1 MSEMVN
7 YVLKYVDEL
16 KDYNFIIRTHPVLP
30 WKDIRKNIK
39 YDINRLSN
47 VTLSFNKTLIDDLN
61 QTDICIY
68 WGSTV
73 ALEALNMGIP
83 LIHYDIESILSYDPL
98 FRSNYLKW
106 MVTDNDSFPE
116 VIERIIS
123 LSDEEYSRQANL
135 AKAYMKS
142 YFYPV
147 SDENMSKFLY
157 N

>member
-1 MSEMVN
+1 M
-7 YVLKYVDEL
+7 
-16 KDYNFIIRTHPVLP
+16 
-30 WKDIRKNIK
+30 
-39 YDINRLSN
+39 
-47 VTLSFNKTLIDDLN
+47 
-61 QTDICIY
+61 
-68 WGSTV
+68 

-83 LIHYDIESILSYDPL
+83 LIQYDIESVLSYDPL

-106 MVTDNDSFPE
+106 MVTDNDSLPE
-116 VIERIIS
+116 VIERIIF

-147 SDENMSKFLY
+147 SDENMSKFLC